1 MHIQG
6 SFAFNSLSTR
16 PSHPSPSRGFPTGG
30 LALANVNRRAE
41 WRSCAQRLNGPAGS
55 AQANRRSVGI
65 GGTSILNEVG
75 APCATTRV
83 NQPALT
89 EKNTDCDH

>member
-30 LALANVNRRAE
+30 LALANVNRQAE
-41 WRSCAQRLNGPAGS
+41 WRSCAQRLSAPPAVLKPTVDLS
-55 AQANRRSVGI
+55 ELAV
-65 GGTSILNEVG
+65 
-75 APCATTRV
+75 
-83 NQPALT
+83 PAS
-89 EKNTDCDH
+89 